1 MRCNVTLTR
10 LAVNSYDLFNLLRES
25 YICSVTKGH
34 KHHFIPFLFFILV
47 KFDLMTLKLRGLNL
61 LIGQGRKVGVANNVI
76 VIITL
81 QLNIRDAE
89 KY

>member
-1 MRCNVTLTR
+1 MTLTR

-25 YICSVTKGH
+25 YVCSVMKGH
-34 KHHFIPFLFFILV
+34 KHHFIPFLFSILV
-47 KFDLMTLKLRGLNL
+47 KFDLLTLKLRGLNL
-61 LIGQGRKVGVANNVI
+61 LIGQGHKVGVAKNVI